1 MQNLTN
7 QNIEKTQNS
16 QIIQINNLSSFQA
29 SPSLSIIPS
38 PVIQTENDNNINN
51 DSDLLS
57 ILKEIPLHNLND
69 YYNIETNI
77 FKKRIEKLN
86 LQFFWIYESILEG
99 QNTNN
104 NNTDNSNINND
115 SKQNLIF
122 PYNKLFLILFKEIS
136 LYIEEIMRLNKQLD
150 AKNKNEKLY
159 LKKLNDYKIKEKE
172 YLTNKQIIKN
182 LQRNI
187 RNLEKN
193 NEKIKNENEKL
204 SKKLFSEK
212 YSHIKGFG
220 GNNNNSNNNKYEFSI
235 NNNINNYKYQN
246 YQKAH
251 TIYNE
256 NYGFNNLTEQGNLTS
271 SNVSKFS
278 FRTFL
283 NKSKDK
289 NIHFNKSP
297 SKDFLNI
304 INKDM
309 NKLINSCDR
318 LYEKDDDK
326 YFDNKEIDNE
336 NDNKNIISLSII
348 QCQDEIN
355 NLNKIE
361 NLLMNYIQNED
372 KTLIKEKNKI
382 FKKVMNTPI
391 NNIKYK
397 INSKQNDNSMNKK
410 FLFSDKK
417 YKKIKSLDFRTNISV
432 NRNKN

>member
-256 NYGFNNLTEQGNLTS
+256 YYGFNNLTEQGNLTS

-348 QCQDEIN
+348 QCQDELN

-372 KTLIKEKNKI
+372 KTLTKEKNKS

-417 YKKIKSLDFRTNISV
+417 YKKIKSLDFRTNIIV